1 MPQISPPVD
10 SQAINVTRI
19 AKYTIV
25 FLKDLRLL
33 KHFLRK
39 FMEHMIII
47 KLTFTKKK
55 KIYLGA
61 ILIPPS
67 RRIVSPF
74 KKGFSI
80 ICAVK
85 RANSSGSPKRLGN

>member
-1 MPQISPPVD
+1 MQISQED

-19 AKYTIV
+19 TKYTIV

-33 KHFLRK
+33 KHFLRIHGAYDNHK
-39 FMEHMIII
+39 INFHKE
-47 KLTFTKKK
+47 K

-67 RRIVSPF
+67 KRIVSPF
-74 KKGFSI
+74 RKGFSI

-85 RANSSGSPKRLGN
+85 ERIHQDL